1 METQNV
7 KVCYVVNTN
16 EEVKSIYKIDDTP
29 DKRNDARDQGAT
41 AFSAYSYSF
50 YPERWKEEPVF
61 MIMMTLKKRLNILK
75 VLLKL

>member
-29 DKRNDARDQGAT
+29 RI
-41 AFSAYSYSF
+41 
-50 YPERWKEEPVF
+50 KE
-61 MIMMTLKKRLNILK
+61 MMREIRVQQLFLRIHILFILK
-75 VLLKL
+75 DGKKSQYVMVI

>member
-50 YPERWKEEPVF
+50 YPERWKEE
-61 MIMMTLKKRLNILK
+61 
-75 VLLKL
+75 

>member
-29 DKRNDARDQGAT
+29 RIKEMMRDIRVQQL
-41 AFSAYSYSF
+41 FLCIHILF
-50 YPERWKEEPVF
+50 
-61 MIMMTLKKRLNILK
+61 ILK
-75 VLLKL
+75 DGKKSQYVMVI

>member
-16 EEVKSIYKIDDTP
+16 EEVKQFIKLMTRP

-50 YPERWKEEPVF
+50 YS
-61 MIMMTLKKRLNILK
+61 
-75 VLLKL
+75 

>member
-29 DKRNDARDQGAT
+29 DKRNDARYQGV
-41 AFSAYSYSF
+41 Y
-50 YPERWKEEPVF
+50 
-61 MIMMTLKKRLNILK
+61 
-75 VLLKL
+75 